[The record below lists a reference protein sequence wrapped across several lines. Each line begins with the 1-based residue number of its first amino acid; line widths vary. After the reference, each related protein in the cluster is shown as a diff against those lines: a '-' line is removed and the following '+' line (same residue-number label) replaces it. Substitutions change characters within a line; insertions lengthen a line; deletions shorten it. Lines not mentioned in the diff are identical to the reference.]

1 MGFRFSKTDAC
12 WNSML
17 DSNFKT
23 NKLFNERP
31 MNFRIRWFFYYVEK
45 KRLFDIVENKTYF

>member
-45 KRLFDIVENKTYF
+45 KRLLDIVENKTYF